1 MDNVNIESTLNYIEK
16 IDKKLI
22 DEIDNITFELN
33 GLSTEGQKL
42 LQVLNYS
49 PKVIKANREKIKN
62 LKNIEMPQLS
72 ELVKLDYSKLDID
85 NTEIKNK
92 KEIKNAI
99 INLAKNIINDIIK
112 NIDFN
117 NNNHKKVYKEEKKIE
132 ISDNNLN
139 IKNENENK
147 ISNTSSS
154 SEIKLEDNFSYELK
168 VFLFNKD
175 DFIIINI
182 TPNETIKMVKEK
194 IINKIL
200 AEKDYEITNEKDY
213 ELRIVEKIGDKF
225 IYKFFHF
232 QDIKPIIDNN
242 IKIIAFVENKLY
254 KVKSSKL

>member
-16 IDKKLI
+16 LDKKLI

-42 LQVLNYS
+42 LQILNYS

-72 ELVKLDYSKLDID
+72 ELGRLYYSKLDI
-85 NTEIKNK
+85 NPIEIKNK
-92 KEIKNAI
+92 KEVKNAI
-99 INLAKNIINDIIK
+99 KNLIKDIIDDIIK
-112 NIDFN
+112 NIDCN
-117 NNNHKKVYKEEKKIE
+117 NGNHKKVYKEEKKIE
-132 ISDNNLN
+132 INDND
-139 IKNENENK
+139 IKIKNENK

-154 SEIKLEDNFSYELK
+154 NEIKLEENFLYELK

-182 TPNETIKMVKEK
+182 TPDETIKMIKEK
-194 IINKIL
+194 IINKIV
-200 AEKDYEITNEKDY
+200 AEKEYEVTNEKDY
-213 ELRIVEKIGDKF
+213 ELRIMEKIGDKF
-225 IYKFFHF
+225 IYKFFHY
-232 QDIKPIIDNN
+232 QDAKSIIDNN
-242 IKIIAFVENKLY
+242 IQVLAFVENKLY

>member
-42 LQVLNYS
+42 LQILNYS

-117 NNNHKKVYKEEKKIE
+117 NSNHKKDYKEEKKIE

-254 KVKSSKL
+254 KVKSSKI

>member
-1 MDNVNIESTLNYIEK
+1 MKN
-16 IDKKLI
+16 
-22 DEIDNITFELN
+22 
-33 GLSTEGQKL
+33 
-42 LQVLNYS
+42 
-49 PKVIKANREKIKN
+49 AIKN
-62 LKNIEMPQLS
+62 LIK
-72 ELVKLDYSKLDID
+72 DIID
-85 NTEIKNK
+85 
-92 KEIKNAI
+92 
-99 INLAKNIINDIIK
+99 DIIK

-117 NNNHKKVYKEEKKIE
+117 NGNHQKVYKEEKKIE
-132 ISDNNLN
+132 INDND
-139 IKNENENK
+139 IKIKNENK

-154 SEIKLEDNFSYELK
+154 NEIKLEENFLYELK

-182 TPNETIKMVKEK
+182 TPNETINMVKEK

>member
-1 MDNVNIESTLNYIEK
+1 M
-16 IDKKLI
+16 
-22 DEIDNITFELN
+22 
-33 GLSTEGQKL
+33 
-42 LQVLNYS
+42 
-49 PKVIKANREKIKN
+49 
-62 LKNIEMPQLS
+62 
-72 ELVKLDYSKLDID
+72 
-85 NTEIKNK
+85 
-92 KEIKNAI
+92 
-99 INLAKNIINDIIK
+99 
-112 NIDFN
+112 
-117 NNNHKKVYKEEKKIE
+117 
-132 ISDNNLN
+132 
-139 IKNENENK
+139 
-147 ISNTSSS
+147 
-154 SEIKLEDNFSYELK
+154 
-168 VFLFNKD
+168 FLFNKD

>member
-117 NNNHKKVYKEEKKIE
+117 NSNHKKDYKEEKKIE

-139 IKNENENK
+139 IKNENEK
-147 ISNTSSS
+147 KKSNTSSS

-254 KVKSSKL
+254 KVKSSKI

>member
-62 LKNIEMPQLS
+62 LKIIEMPQLS
-72 ELVKLDYSKLDID
+72 ELAKLDYSKLDID

-117 NNNHKKVYKEEKKIE
+117 NSNHKKDYKEEKKIE

-254 KVKSSKL
+254 KVKSSKI

>member
-117 NNNHKKVYKEEKKIE
+117 NSNHKKVYKEEKKIE
-132 ISDNNLN
+132 KSDNNLN

-254 KVKSSKL
+254 KVKSSKI

>member
-1 MDNVNIESTLNYIEK
+1 MDNVNIESTMNYIEK

-117 NNNHKKVYKEEKKIE
+117 NGNHQKVYKEEKKIE

-154 SEIKLEDNFSYELK
+154 SEIKLEDNFLYELK

>member
-42 LQVLNYS
+42 LQILNYS

-72 ELVKLDYSKLDID
+72 ELGRLYYSKLDI
-85 NTEIKNK
+85 NPMELKNK
-92 KEIKNAI
+92 KEIKNALNNLIKDI
-99 INLAKNIINDIIK
+99 IDGIIK

-117 NNNHKKVYKEEKKIE
+117 NGNHKKVFKEEKKIE
-132 ISDNNLN
+132 INDND
-139 IKNENENK
+139 IKIKNENK

-154 SEIKLEDNFSYELK
+154 NEIKLEENFLYELK

-182 TPNETIKMVKEK
+182 TPDETIKMIKEK
-194 IINKIL
+194 IINKIV
-200 AEKDYEITNEKDY
+200 AEKEYEVTNEKDY
-213 ELRIVEKIGDKF
+213 ELRIMEKIGDKF
-225 IYKFFHF
+225 IYKFFHY
-232 QDIKPIIDNN
+232 QDAKSIIDNN
-242 IKIIAFVENKLY
+242 IQVLAFVENKLY

>member
-33 GLSTEGQKL
+33 GLSKEGQKL

-99 INLAKNIINDIIK
+99 INLTKDIIDDIIK
-112 NIDFN
+112 NIDCN
-117 NNNHKKVYKEEKKIE
+117 NNNHEKVYIEEKKIK
-132 ISDNNLN
+132 INDNNLN

-147 ISNTSSS
+147 ISNIPSSN
-154 SEIKLEDNFSYELK
+154 EIILEDNTSYELK

-182 TPNETIKMVKEK
+182 TPNETINMVKEK

>member
-99 INLAKNIINDIIK
+99 INLTKNIINDIIK

-117 NNNHKKVYKEEKKIE
+117 NSNHKKDYKEEKKIE

-254 KVKSSKL
+254 KVKSSKI

>member
-99 INLAKNIINDIIK
+99 INLAKEIINDVIK

-117 NNNHKKVYKEEKKIE
+117 NSNHKKDYKEEKKIE
-132 ISDNNLN
+132 INDNNLN

>member
-117 NNNHKKVYKEEKKIE
+117 NSNHKKDYKEEKKIE

-254 KVKSSKL
+254 KVKSSKI

>member
-117 NNNHKKVYKEEKKIE
+117 NSNHKKDYKEEKKIE

-242 IKIIAFVENKLY
+242 IKIVAFVENKLY
-254 KVKSSKL
+254 KVKSSKI

>member
-1 MDNVNIESTLNYIEK
+1 M
-16 IDKKLI
+16 
-22 DEIDNITFELN
+22 FELK
-33 GLSTEGQKL
+33 QKFFNYDTMKGYIDFLESSISISYNKDNSL
-42 LQVLNYS
+42 LDNA
-49 PKVIKANREKIKN
+49 PKDVEKNK
-62 LKNIEMPQLS
+62 
-72 ELVKLDYSKLDID
+72 V
-85 NTEIKNK
+85 TK

-117 NNNHKKVYKEEKKIE
+117 NSNHKKVYKEEKKIE

>member
-62 LKNIEMPQLS
+62 LKNIEIPQLS

-92 KEIKNAI
+92 KELKNAI
-99 INLAKNIINDIIK
+99 LNLAKEIINDVIK

-117 NNNHKKVYKEEKKIE
+117 NSNHKKDYKEEKKIE

-139 IKNENENK
+139 IKNENEK
-147 ISNTSSS
+147 KKSNTSSS

-213 ELRIVEKIGDKF
+213 ELRIVEKKGDKF

-254 KVKSSKL
+254 KVKSSKI

>member
-22 DEIDNITFELN
+22 DEIDNITFEFN

-72 ELVKLDYSKLDID
+72 ELVKLDYSKLDI
-85 NTEIKNK
+85 NTTEIKNK

-99 INLAKNIINDIIK
+99 IKLIKDIIDDIIK

-117 NNNHKKVYKEEKKIE
+117 NSNHKKIYKEEKKIE
-132 ISDNNLN
+132 IKDNNLN

-154 SEIKLEDNFSYELK
+154 NEIKLEDNFSYELK

-182 TPNETIKMVKEK
+182 TPNETIQMIKEK

-225 IYKFFHF
+225 IYKFFNF
-232 QDIKPIIDNN
+232 QDIKSIIDNN
-242 IKIIAFVENKLY
+242 IKIIAFVENRLY

>member
-117 NNNHKKVYKEEKKIE
+117 NSNHKKDYKEEKKIE

-139 IKNENENK
+139 IKNENEK
-147 ISNTSSS
+147 KKSNTSSS

-213 ELRIVEKIGDKF
+213 ELRIMEKIGDKF